1 MKFLRRIRNI
11 SVLLLFMNI
20 VMLVWAPVWSVSGF
34 AATVLGKVLITGII
48 FATYMF
54 LECIPC
60 YEKGLNLRLQV
71 LAGGYEIII
80 SSFWA
85 LFATFVLYIWM
96 LTAGKERLLV
106 AYMVESVNAAAGP
119 ILLVPIINAI
129 VAAIVLVLHFMNGFW
144 RTVFTS
150 GQLGIG
156 MRLLMIFF
164 WWMPLVNLVIFHKW
178 CTLVR
183 RELIFEKDK
192 YLLDAAREENQV
204 CKTKYPVVM
213 VHGIFFRDWQYF
225 NYWGRVPKE
234 LKRNGAN
241 VYYGNQ
247 QSSLCVADSAAE
259 LKAEILE
266 ILQESGAE
274 KVNIVAHSK
283 GGLDARYAISVL
295 GLADKVASLTTI
307 NTPHRGCEFAEVLLE
322 KLPAGL
328 VHFVADKYNKLFCK
342 LGDEKPDFLAG
353 VRDLTA
359 CSCAAF
365 NEKVKDCPQV
375 YYQSSMSRM
384 SSVGS
389 AGFPLN
395 VGYLLSKKYE
405 GANDGLV
412 SVSSAQWGNFLGL
425 ISAGRQGVSH
435 GDMIDLMRRNIKGFD
450 VSEFYVKLFEDLK
463 DKGF

>member
-20 VMLVWAPVWSVSGF
+20 VMLVWAPLWSVSGF
-34 AATVLGKVLITGII
+34 VATTLGKVLITGIV
-48 FATYMF
+48 FAIYMF
-54 LECIPC
+54 LEWIPC

-85 LFATFVLYIWM
+85 LLIEIGLCIWSFD
-96 LTAGKERLLV
+96 LV
-106 AYMVESVNAAAGP
+106 NT
-119 ILLVPIINAI
+119 I
-129 VAAIVLVLHFMNGFW
+129 VAVIVLVLHFLNGFW

-156 MRLLMIFF
+156 IRLVMIFF

-192 YLLDAAREENQV
+192 YLLDVAREENQV

-234 LKRNGAN
+234 LKRNGAH

-259 LKAEILE
+259 LKEEILE

-283 GGLDARYAISVL
+283 GGLDARYAISML

-322 KLPAGL
+322 KLPEKL
-328 VHFVADKYNKLFCK
+328 VYFVADKYNKLFCK
-342 LGDEKPDFLAG
+342 LGDERPDFLAG

-384 SSVGS
+384 AGVHS

-412 SVSSAQWGNFLGL
+412 SVSSAQWGNYLGL
-425 ISAGRQGVSH
+425 ISAKGQGISH